1 MEKIKS
7 NKFLLAIISAI
18 FFKIST
24 THISLLWKFTAYT
37 TSYIHLK
44 QNWVTI
50 HYGVIN
56 SPLFQMT
63 TKLIGPI
70 GGFMEKKFGGKK
82 TIICGGIIIFFSLL
96 LLYFQ
101 QNIWIY
107 YFLTVTLGIG
117 IGSCKEICLKNLC
130 LFKPNRKGFLL
141 SCVSTFTTIFHG
153 IFFYFSEKYINCDD
167 YALSK
172 GSENQ
177 FYPEYISMRY
187 QNFVLFLI
195 FSFIFSSFFSV
206 FFYTEYTNQNGNF
219 VNFQNSNSIDGIVIE
234 KIEDNT
240 KNNNINNNNNND
252 NNNNNEFNNINN
264 GNNNINNI
272 SFNEYSSMISVLS
285 TTNSDF
291 DFGRKK
297 IKQNEKKIEKQ
308 IKKPKLKTPKKKD
321 INYKNN
327 MKKILKSKKFLT
339 LVIYTFLSPFVTHL
353 TMSNF
358 KNFRILMYSVSFNR
372 FIASTIGLIKIII
385 APIVGIIV
393 DKIGSIYILRILC
406 IIRILIGILMSLFL
420 DNPQFLFILALLC
433 EVTSVGQRFSFTP
446 YLYNIFTLEYSI
458 EVLGIFGLGD
468 GLSNLFSAIMLLFI
482 NYVSHTK
489 KFDKLILYYRGLY
502 FVGTLFSIIAFVLL
516 WFENEEK
523 FDYEGIKHKEY
534 NKINIVE

>member
-1 MEKIKS
+1 MEKIQN

-56 SPLFQMT
+56 SPLFLMT

-82 TIICGGIIIFFSLL
+82 TIIFGGIIIFFSLC

-107 YFLTVTLGIG
+107 YFLTVLLGIG

-167 YALSK
+167 YALTK

-187 QNFVLFLI
+187 QNFVFFLM
-195 FSFIFSSFFSV
+195 FSFIFSSFLSV
-206 FFYTEYTNQNGNF
+206 FFYRECPNQNVNF
-219 VNFQNSNSIDGIVIE
+219 DNFQNSNSIDGIFNDN
-234 KIEDNT
+234 IEDNI
-240 KNNNINNNNNND
+240 KQNNINNGTNKGV
-252 NNNNNEFNNINN
+252 NNINN
-264 GNNNINNI
+264 GNNNINNM

-291 DFGRKK
+291 DFSRKRIKLNEIKEKKPKK
-297 IKQNEKKIEKQ
+297 I
-308 IKKPKLKTPKKKD
+308 KLKTPKKKD
-321 INYKNN
+321 INYKKN
-327 MKKILKSKKFLT
+327 MKKILKSRKFLI
-339 LVIYTFLSPFVTHL
+339 LAIYTFLSPFVTHL

-406 IIRILIGILMSLFL
+406 ILRILIGILMSFFL
-420 DNPQFLFILALLC
+420 DNPKFLFILALLC

-489 KFDKLILYYRGLY
+489 KFDMLILYYRGLY
-502 FVGTLFSIIAFVLL
+502 VVGTLFSIIAFVLL
-516 WFENEEK
+516 LFENEEK
-523 FDYEGIKHKEY
+523 FDYEGNGNKEY
-534 NKINIVE
+534 NKINNEV